1 MKATIAALALATSAL
16 LACNAS
22 AEIASTSTNTNV
34 VETIKLAWD
43 PSPPAEQVTSYRLFF
58 SRDPELWTHAKD
70 VAGGLTGEASVPL
83 PEPGT
88 WYFTIAA
95 RNAAGILGDLAPVI
109 SYTVTAGPTVVGG
122 FRIVGTIRTT
132 SIQTSETLIL
142 VP

>member
-1 MKATIAALALATSAL
+1 MKSIAFLLLGFAL
-16 LACNAS
+16 LSTTETKAQSIS
-22 AEIASTSTNTNV
+22 ATTNV
-34 VETIKLAWD
+34 VDTVKFAWD

-58 SRDPELWTHAKD
+58 SKDPDLWSHAKD
-70 VAGGLTGEASVPL
+70 VAGGQTGEASVPI

-95 RNAAGILGDLAPVI
+95 RNAAGIIGDLAPVI

>member
-1 MKATIAALALATSAL
+1 MKTALALL
-16 LACNAS
+16 LLLNAS
-22 AEIASTSTNTNV
+22 VLVSKAVAQVTGTTNV
-34 VETIKLAWD
+34 VETVRFAWD

-58 SRDPELWTHAKD
+58 SKDPDLWSHAKD
-70 VAGGLTGEASVPL
+70 VAGGQTGEASVPI

-95 RNAAGILGDLAPVI
+95 RNAAGIIGDLAPVI